1 MVVSLFSLEGRTA
14 LVTGSSRGIGYALAG
29 GLLEA
34 GARVVIHGRDVAT
47 AESAAARL
55 GELTGGEV
63 RVATFDVT
71 DPEAVDAGV
80 AGIEEVWGTPDIL
93 VNNAGIGPSKP
104 LLETSLDDFRA
115 VIAINLDAVFLGC
128 RFGAEAMRATPEKPR
143 ASPASIVNL
152 SSILGLVGM
161 ATTAA
166 YSASKG
172 GVRLLTKTVALE
184 AAANKWDIRVNSV
197 HPGFTWT
204 PMVQESVKRIAGQ
217 TGGEAEATRAGI
229 SALHPLGRMGAP
241 EEIANAILFLAS
253 DESSFM
259 TGSEMVVDGGYTAI

>member
-1 MVVSLFSLEGRTA
+1 MARLDGKTA
-14 LVTGSSRGIGYALAG
+14 IISGAAAGIGAATARAFASEGANLVLTDLDAEAVAALAHDIDPSAKRAI
-29 GLLEA
+29 GLGHDVRDEA
-34 GARVVIHGRDVAT
+34 GWARVFKEAGKLFGR
-47 AESAAARL
+47 
-55 GELTGGEV
+55 
-63 RVATFDVT
+63 
-71 DPEAVDAGV
+71 
-80 AGIEEVWGTPDIL
+80 PDIL

-115 VIAINLDAVFLGC
+115 VTAINLDAVFLGC
-128 RFGAEAMRATPEKPR
+128 RFGAEAMRSTPENPR
-143 ASPASIVNL
+143 TSSASIINL

-229 SALHPLGRMGAP
+229 SALHPLGRMGDP
-241 EEIANAILFLAS
+241 QEIANAILFLAS
-253 DESSFM
+253 DESSFV

>member
-1 MVVSLFSLEGRTA
+1 MGRLQGKIAVITGAAAGIGAATARIFAAEGAALVLTDIDEGAVTA
-14 LVTGSSRGIGYALAG
+14 LADDLGGGDARAIGLRHDVRDEEQWRAVFDA
-29 GLLEA
+29 A
-34 GARVVIHGRDVAT
+34 TKSFGRPDV
-47 AESAAARL
+47 
-55 GELTGGEV
+55 
-63 RVATFDVT
+63 
-71 DPEAVDAGV
+71 
-80 AGIEEVWGTPDIL
+80 L

-104 LLETSLDDFRA
+104 LLETSLEEFRA
-115 VIAINLDAVFLGC
+115 VTAINLDAVFLGC
-128 RFGAEAMRATPEKPR
+128 RFGVEAMRATDAAPR
-143 ASPASIVNL
+143 AASASIINL

-184 AAANKWDIRVNSV
+184 AAANKWEVRVNSV

-204 PMVQESVKRIAGQ
+204 PMVQESVRRMAGQ
-217 TGGEAEATRAGI
+217 MGGEAEATRAAI
-229 SALHPLGRMGAP
+229 ASLHPLGRMGLP

-253 DESSFM
+253 DESAFM

>member
-1 MVVSLFSLEGRTA
+1 MGRLNGKTA
-14 LVTGSSRGIGYALAG
+14 IITGAAAGIGAATARAFATEGARLVLTDLDAAAVAALARNIDPSG
-29 GLLEA
+29 GRAIGIGHDVRDEA
-34 GARVVIHGRDVAT
+34 GWAHVFAEAGKAFGR
-47 AESAAARL
+47 
-55 GELTGGEV
+55 
-63 RVATFDVT
+63 
-71 DPEAVDAGV
+71 
-80 AGIEEVWGTPDIL
+80 PDIL